1 MKTSAG
7 PLIGSKCVEAELAL
21 DCIFGPCCGKSVIN
35 SPSAAEKV
43 SVRTDFDA
51 VLDMNSGSTFEL
63 FFRRIYNTAPIIT
76 QATTIMAMITP
87 IMRPDDD
94 AVEATCIVVM

>member
-21 DCIFGPCCGKSVIN
+21 DCIIVPDCGTSAIN

-43 SVRTDFDA
+43 SVRTDFEA
-51 VLDMNSGSTFEL
+51 VRDMNSGSTFKL
-63 FFRRIYNTAPIIT
+63 FFRRMYNKAPIIT
-76 QATTIMAMITP
+76 QATTIMAMIMP

-94 AVEATCIVVM
+94 EVDASVL